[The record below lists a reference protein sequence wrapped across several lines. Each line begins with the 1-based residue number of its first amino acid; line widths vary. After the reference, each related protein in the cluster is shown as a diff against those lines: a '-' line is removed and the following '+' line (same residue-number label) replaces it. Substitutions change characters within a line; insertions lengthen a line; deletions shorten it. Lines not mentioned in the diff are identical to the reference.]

1 MASFHLDHLKN
12 YHRRFCRPS
21 RAPNIHTKKGQ
32 NMLKILEDCFED
44 QDSRAGTLVPVKWC
58 SETRPLRSALHSA
71 SSVSCSPAIK
81 ERLFNSTE
89 SLTTS
94 TPKEKVSYSQ
104 SAGSAYVKHHIQN
117 QFRCLQGAKKRFC
130 KFLQNQVR
138 LLVDQVKANEVH
150 QESLCTDAVSK
161 STPPSNKMSSKKQP
175 GHHGASDALYLSVGS
190 PMVLRDAKVL
200 ASPKDVSSAG
210 PQRVASVTRSSGCM
224 QSSNT
229 DFPFKTKKRL
239 NFEEEVISSTGAIE
253 NNALQV
259 EDNTSEG
266 QEGTSSEISQKRD
279 SLSSEV
285 QAQSKKS
292 FSELYLETVKRKSK
306 SSSVVRHTA
315 AAPPPPSP
323 PNDRKLLE
331 DEFIID
337 GSDRGF
343 SSQPWVTIP
352 RKGRHLSHHMPSPE
366 NTAVPPG
373 KKSGEKPHRLAEMT
387 FISNTQSDKACPTE
401 EAQLSV
407 EENLGTT
414 WTNELEND
422 CRSTENKMQ
431 SENAPKPS
439 TRKRTLKQKQRG
451 APKPEGAE
459 ELHTGQSGSEDRS
472 ASTVGRDKLQKSS
485 QRNVE
490 DCEEVRNEPIPKRHT
505 PAPENKKKKNNS
517 QTNKEKS
524 GKKYFSGESKNKFV
538 SEEITL
544 TSRKDHRLSKQPS
557 EWWIVKPDE
566 GSVNGNSSK
575 ENESSVVYPNRRKRT
590 KRNHVSEN
598 TGKKPFPSKR
608 QKTQISS
615 TVQKSLNVNGSGGTV
630 SSHGNVSSSQ
640 RKPLKNI
647 EADSTQKS
655 LHISGPKRG
664 SKYQNSVMTSQNV
677 HLKSHT
683 EEYTNKT
690 RMTSTLN
697 SEVTK
702 HSVWEESGPSRF
714 KNYEMPGINSSEMGD
729 EKDQKIL
736 DLTTR
741 SSNMVPD
748 SNLHHKLEREKNLSA
763 PRCSLV
769 EVKLYFIISL
779 ISLCLMTVLP
789 STSPGVRRSKR
800 VRLKPLE
807 YWRGERVDYQESSSG
822 GLMLEIISP
831 TSVSTKIKAKRN
843 LDKVNQKVN
852 KKCIRPEKCE
862 KKKMGLSLDIRL
874 GDPFQATLAK
884 DLETGEIVPMDLIRP
899 RDTYHFFVEQ
909 HGLKVFKTLDTTFF
923 STGKLVLG
931 PHEEKGTQ
939 HVGQDILVFY
949 VNFGDLLCTLHE
961 TPYMITTGD
970 SFYVPSV

>member
-1 MASFHLDHLKN
+1 
-12 YHRRFCRPS
+12 
-21 RAPNIHTKKGQ
+21 
-32 NMLKILEDCFED
+32 MLKILEDCFDD
-44 QDSRAGTLVPVKWC
+44 QD
-58 SETRPLRSALHSA
+58 
-71 SSVSCSPAIK
+71 
-81 ERLFNSTE
+81 STE

-104 SAGSAYVKHHIQN
+104 SAGNACQASHSKSVPVSSRSKET
-117 QFRCLQGAKKRFC
+117 
-130 KFLQNQVR
+130 FLQVSAEPSEAAGGS
-138 LLVDQVKANEVH
+138 VKANEVH

-161 STPPSNKMSSKKQP
+161 STPPSNKTSSKKLP
-175 GHHGASDALYLSVGS
+175 GPGGASDELYLSVGS
-190 PMVLRDAKVL
+190 PMVLRGAKVL
-200 ASPKDVSSAG
+200 ASPKDVPSAG
-210 PQRVASVTRSSGCM
+210 PQRVASVARSSGCM

-239 NFEEEVISSTGAIE
+239 NFEDEVISNTGAIE
-253 NNALQV
+253 NSALQG

-266 QEGTSSEISQKRD
+266 QEGTSPEISQKRD

-285 QAQSKKS
+285 QPQSKKS

-323 PNDRKLLE
+323 PNDMKLLE

-337 GSDRGF
+337 ESDRRF
-343 SSQPWVTIP
+343 SNQPWVTIP
-352 RKGRHLSHHMPSPE
+352 RKGRHPSHHMPSPE
-366 NTAVPPG
+366 NIAVPPG
-373 KKSGEKPHRLAEMT
+373 KTSVGKPRSLAEMT

-431 SENAPKPS
+431 SENAKKPF
-439 TRKRTLKQKQRG
+439 TRKRTMRQKQKR

-459 ELHTGQSGSEDRS
+459 ELHTGQSESEDS
-472 ASTVGRDKLQKSS
+472 GVSTVCQDKLQISS
-485 QRNVE
+485 QRNME
-490 DCEEVRNEPIPKRHT
+490 DCEEVRNKPIPKKHM
-505 PAPENKKKKNNS
+505 PARENKKKKNNS
-517 QTNKEKS
+517 QTNKGKS
-524 GKKYFSGESKNKFV
+524 GKKYFSGGSKNKFV
-538 SEEITL
+538 SEEVTL
-544 TSRKDHRLSKQPS
+544 TSKKDHRLSKQPS

-566 GSVNGNSSK
+566 GSVDGNSSK
-575 ENESSVVYPNRRKRT
+575 ENESSVVYPNRNKRT

-615 TVQKSLNVNGSGGTV
+615 TVQKSLNVKGSGGTV
-630 SSHGNVSSSQ
+630 SGHGNISSSQ

-690 RMTSTLN
+690 QMASTLN

-714 KNYEMPGINSSEMGD
+714 KNYEMPGISSSEMGN

-741 SSNMVPD
+741 SSNTVPD
-748 SNLHHKLEREKNLSA
+748 SNLHHKL
-763 PRCSLV
+763 
-769 EVKLYFIISL
+769 
-779 ISLCLMTVLP
+779 VLP

-822 GLMLEIISP
+822 GHVLEIISP
-831 TSVSTKIKAKRN
+831 TSVSAKIKAKRN
-843 LDKVNQKVN
+843 LGKVNQKVN
-852 KKCIRPEKCE
+852 KKWIHPEKC
-862 KKKMGLSLDIRL
+862 KKKKIELSLDIRL

-961 TPYMITTGD
+961 TPYRITTGD
-970 SFYVPSV
+970 SFYVPSGNHYNIKNLLNVESCLLFTQIKR